1 MKYYFAE
8 IFLILFKRIGIYAN
22 DIKQIKILVEVCT
35 MVITMTK
42 CKKMSIVVFIQR
54 KFPNIWTKGS
64 LTFGKLPTV
73 SHGALFKVCES
84 YGCDENS
91 IKLVK
96 LILKQ
101 YFSKSKSR

>member
-22 DIKQIKILVEVCT
+22 DKKQIKILVK
-35 MVITMTK
+35 TMTN
-42 CKKMSIVVFIQR
+42 CKKMSIVAFIQR